1 MNTVTLNFR
10 ADDQQL
16 VLTGSERFA
25 ANTVGYVRAAFD
37 LGDGWDGFDSIRA
50 VWATDF
56 AKIATVLDSD
66 GACAVPWEVLK
77 RVDTVMV
84 NLVGSISDGE
94 ELTDRLT
101 TYKVKALDVNGCTNI
116 DGSETAEITPS
127 QFEQFVAIVKEEVG
141 KVKDISDVKLNADY
155 TLTFLFSDGTEW
167 TTPIPIRGE
176 QGAKGDTGNGISSIA
191 KTGASGLV
199 DTYTIT
205 YTDGTHSTF
214 TVTNGAKG
222 EQGET
227 GNGID
232 RIEKTATVGS
242 VDTYTIY
249 FTDGSTTTFTITN
262 GEVTMA
268 QFEKAFPTDTASGSI
283 ASFPDGSDLFGMKS
297 LKVSLEPVQD
307 LNGYDAP
314 WVGGA
319 GKNLLSPILYDGMP
333 YNPTVG
339 TTVTLTESATQLA
352 PDDNETFTITL
363 GSTWTYK
370 TLLVPVEKS
379 KRYWITLGLT
389 SSGQAG
395 TIRGYLDENFNILGK
410 SNNTNATQNF
420 NESLLPENWLT
431 GDKGYY
437 YILITNRGT
446 ANTTLTIT
454 KPMVE
459 VATSAT
465 SYAPYSNICPIS
477 GWDSVGAS
485 VTGVNLLPS
494 DKYQLSQLNVILGQ
508 NNSQYNT
515 YLKSGEYTI
524 SANSTQEIGIFYR
537 KSDGVSNI
545 RIAQTSDSPVGT
557 FTVAEDG
564 LYRFWAY
571 NSSGITAES
580 INWFQLELG
589 STVTAYEPYNGT
601 TYTADLPQTVYG
613 GWVDLA
619 TGEYNTK
626 PYYASYNGETLTGE
640 WISDRDKYV
649 AGTSP
654 TIGAQ
659 VVNIGADGTDGTIT
673 PQTIQTLQGT
683 NNVWSDGDVEV
694 EYKADVQLWVEKK
707 LAG

>member
-10 ADDQQL
+10 ADGQQL

-25 ANTVGYVRAAFD
+25 ANTVSYIRAAFE

-50 VWATDF
+50 IWATDF
-56 AKIATVLDSD
+56 AKFSTVLDPD
-66 GACAVPWEVLK
+66 GVCVVPWEVLK

-176 QGAKGDTGNGISSIA
+176 QGAKGETGNGISDIGKIGSQGRI
-191 KTGASGLV
+191 
-199 DTYTIT
+199 DTYRVT
-205 YTDGTHSTF
+205 YTNGGHFDF
-214 TVTNGAKG
+214 EVTNGEKG

-283 ASFPDGSDLFGMKS
+283 ASFPDGSDLFPMKS

-307 LNGYDAP
+307 LSHGDP
-314 WVGGA
+314 
-319 GKNLLSPILYDGMP
+319 SP
-333 YNPTVG
+333 
-339 TTVTLTESATQLA
+339 
-352 PDDNETFTITL
+352 
-363 GSTWTYK
+363 
-370 TLLVPVEKS
+370 
-379 KRYWITLGLT
+379 
-389 SSGQAG
+389 
-395 TIRGYLDENFNILGK
+395 
-410 SNNTNATQNF
+410 
-420 NESLLPENWLT
+420 
-431 GDKGYY
+431 
-437 YILITNRGT
+437 
-446 ANTTLTIT
+446 
-454 KPMVE
+454 
-459 VATSAT
+459 
-465 SYAPYSNICPIS
+465 SNICPIS
-477 GWDSVGAS
+477 GWDRVQAVRTGKNLLDPNSIDLKPWYFYANGTIGAS
-485 VTGVNLLPS
+485 TYNRMAILPC
-494 DKYQLSQLNVILGQ
+494 KP
-508 NNSQYNT
+508 NT
-515 YLKSGEYTI
+515 TY
-524 SANSTQEIGIFYR
+524 
-537 KSDGVSNI
+537 
-545 RIAQTSDSPVGT
+545 T
-557 FTVAEDG
+557 FTWNRVEISGSDDCNMWFFDEYPKVGDIGNRTGAGAQPSTVKTYTSGQSARYVAIALGKIYTTDIE
-564 LYRFWAY
+564 ATIEA
-571 NSSGITAES
+571 S
-580 INWFQLELG
+580 QLELG
-589 STVTAYEPYNGT
+589 STATDYHAYEGD

-613 GWVDLA
+613 GTVDLV

-640 WISDRDKYV
+640 WVSDRDKYV